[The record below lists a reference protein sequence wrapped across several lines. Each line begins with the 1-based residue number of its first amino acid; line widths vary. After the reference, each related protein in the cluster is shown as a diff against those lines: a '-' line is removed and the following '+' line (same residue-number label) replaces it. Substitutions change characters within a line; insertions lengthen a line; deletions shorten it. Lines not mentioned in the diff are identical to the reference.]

1 MANKDPS
8 RTEHPT
14 HKRIRKARDE
24 GNVAKS
30 QEVSKVVTM
39 IAGMMVLSFWISY
52 MANELMG
59 LYRYFLNVNRDYNAI
74 DSNII
79 NMGLW
84 LGLEIAK
91 LVLPI
96 AFFLAIIAYSIVRWQ
111 VGKLWTTKPFKPKLS
126 KFNPISGIKRML
138 FSLQTFVRLG
148 KNILQA
154 LVIGLAPWFVIR
166 GELDNI
172 IALYNTDAMTVAIYM
187 LEMAYTIC
195 LYALIPMLAI
205 AAFDYWYTNYEYI
218 ENLKMTKDE
227 IKDEHRQSEGD
238 PKIKQAMK
246 QKMMSMGMNR
256 MMANVHRADVI
267 ITNPTHIAV
276 ALRYDPKEFPAP
288 VILAMGA
295 NKVAERIKE
304 IAREHHIPIRENKP
318 LARALYKQSQVGD
331 MIPADLFQAVAA
343 VLAQIWKTRQNAQQ
357 SAGGPG
363 Q

>member
-1 MANKDPS
+1 MAKDPS
-8 RTEHPT
+8 KTEHPT
-14 HKRIRKARDE
+14 QKRINKARRE
-24 GNVAKS
+24 GNVPKS

-52 MANELMG
+52 MAGELMG
-59 LYRYFLNVNRDYNAI
+59 LYRHFLNVKRDFNAI

-79 NMGLW
+79 NLGFW
-84 LGLEIAK
+84 LAQEVAK
-91 LVLPI
+91 LVLPV
-96 AFFLAIIAYSIVRWQ
+96 ALFLALMAFVIVRWQ
-111 VGKLWTTKPFKPKLS
+111 VGKLWTTKPLQPKLS
-126 KFNPISGIKRML
+126 KFNPIAGFKRML
-138 FSLQTFVRLG
+138 FSTQTFVRLG
-148 KNILQA
+148 KNIIQA
-154 LVIGLAPWFVIR
+154 IVIGLAPWFVIR
-166 GELDNI
+166 KEMDSI
-172 IALYNTDAMTVAIYM
+172 IGLYNTDAMSVAVYM
-187 LEMAYTIC
+187 LEMGYTIS

-205 AAFDYWYTNYEYI
+205 AAFDYWYTNHDYI

-227 IKDEHRQSEGD
+227 IKDERRQAEGD
-238 PKIKQAMK
+238 PKMKQAMK
-246 QKMMSMGMNR
+246 QKMMALGMNR
-256 MMANVHRADVI
+256 MMADVKRADVI

-276 ALRYDPKEFPAP
+276 ALRYDAKEFPAP

-304 IAREHHIPIRENKP
+304 IAKEHHIPIRENKP